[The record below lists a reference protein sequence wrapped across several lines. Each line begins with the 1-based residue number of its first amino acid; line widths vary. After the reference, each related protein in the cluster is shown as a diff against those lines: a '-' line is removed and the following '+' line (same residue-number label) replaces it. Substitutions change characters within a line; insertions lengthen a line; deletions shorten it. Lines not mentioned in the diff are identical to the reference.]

1 MSRGRSRASTR
12 RREPAPPQSLLASP
26 HPLGKSLR
34 PCVAEQ
40 WASAFWRRNPPGVI
54 RRPPTRTSASDLRPI
69 NYVVVQCGDR
79 QFCRPW
85 ESTQLSLSSHFTVVR
100 APQQYCVAPIE
111 PRYFPYLPRQTKCK
125 VWEPGPWHL
134 LWWRR
139 EARIVE
145 LPIEPTPRPAAVGKT
160 VGPAKHRAHRPV
172 PDLPR

>member
-12 RREPAPPQSLLASP
+12 RREPAPPQSLHASP
-26 HPLGKSLR
+26 HPLGISLR

-111 PRYFPYLPRQTKCK
+111 PRYFPYLPPQLNVRLGTRTLAHTLVEKGSENRRTADRTYAATRSCRQDC
-125 VWEPGPWHL
+125 
-134 LWWRR
+134 R
-139 EARIVE
+139 ARK
-145 LPIEPTPRPAAVGKT
+145 A
-160 VGPAKHRAHRPV
+160 
-172 PDLPR
+172 